1 MSSGGAAGGGGGAGA
16 VAAAAQPRLARG
28 GSKPS
33 KVEGTFEVYRVELEV
48 YLEER
53 EAWGVVIGTDRRHNN
68 DADQQAAWDSRNRL
82 ARGTI
87 LRGLRGCQ
95 HNAANKVCAMATA
108 REMWTTLVE
117 DNTVR
122 DYSYMMT
129 LRSQLYALKHVQ
141 GQLMSEYLSNIGRT
155 RQLLNIVDPTHA
167 ISDDEMARILVVGV
181 MQTHRDLVDQF
192 YLLAKETL

>member
-1 MSSGGAAGGGGGAGA
+1 
-16 VAAAAQPRLARG
+16 
-28 GSKPS
+28 
-33 KVEGTFEVYRVELEV
+33 
-48 YLEER
+48 
-53 EAWGVVIGTDRRHNN
+53 
-68 DADQQAAWDSRNRL
+68 
-82 ARGTI
+82 
-87 LRGLRGCQ
+87 
-95 HNAANKVCAMATA
+95 MATA

-141 GQLMSEYLSNIGRT
+141 GQPMSEYLSNMGRT

-167 ISDDEMARILVVGV
+167 ISDDEMARILVMGV